1 MDGLELLAPVGSQKA
16 LVAAVESGANAVY
29 LAGKLFGARAYA
41 DNFNEEELAEAVKL
55 AHLRD
60 VLVFVTVNTLVDNQ
74 EIQDLI
80 TYLQYLERIHV
91 DAIIVQ
97 DIGVAEIAR
106 RIIPAMPLHASTQ
119 MTIHNLAGVL
129 FLAEN
134 GFSRAVLSRE
144 LSLEDIR
151 YICRHSPI
159 EIEVFIHGAL
169 CISYSGQCLM
179 SSIIGGR
186 SGNRGRCAQP
196 CRLPYALVD
205 KHGRNVLADGQ
216 EAGEYLLS
224 PKDLNTLD
232 SIPEFLS
239 AGVTSLKIEG
249 RMKRPEYVAV
259 VVDTYRR
266 SIDACLAGASEKVN
280 RESDHKNLAQVFNR
294 DFTTAYL
301 YKHTGREMISH
312 RRPNNRGVRIGRVLE
327 YRANSKTAVIRLDE
341 PLCVGDI
348 IEFWVKVGGRVNTT
362 VKSLT
367 VDGKPVSEAPAN
379 MAVAVAVPSLVK
391 TNDRVFK
398 VFDARLMEYAREF
411 FAGVA
416 PVRRIPVN
424 VLVEAA
430 AGEPLKVRIEDTEGY
445 TGKAATQFIAEQAR
459 NRPLTAETI
468 SRQIERM
475 GNTVFAVQS
484 LKCRIQGEVMV
495 PVSEINDAR
504 RRAVEELEQA
514 RLGRFIRPNVNAA
527 ALPRMAGPVIREKK
541 RVKPQ
546 LVVHVDSMEKVKLAL
561 DQGAD
566 VIMFGG
572 ETMDHRIITV
582 DEYAKVVDMV
592 RAQEKKIILNTPRL
606 VKEWQV
612 ENVKRELTLFGQLV
626 PDAVAV
632 SNLGVLHMAK
642 ELTDVPL
649 HGDYPLNIY
658 NWVTI
663 AFLQEQGVSSI
674 TLSPELNFSQVE
686 KITGISALPVE
697 CLVHGHLTLM
707 ISEYCALGSFLG
719 NLHSGACSQVCLK
732 GPYWLKDRKEEIF
745 PVVTDQFCRMHVL
758 NAKEL
763 SMLPYIQRFCEM
775 GIDRIRIE
783 GRNDRPEHLGEL
795 VRLYRECLE
804 QKDSTDRLQ
813 GKIDRLEHENI
824 TRGHYFRGVL

>member
-1 MDGLELLAPVGSQKA
+1 MELLAPVGSQKA

-55 AHLRD
+55 AHLRG
-60 VLVFVTVNTLVDNQ
+60 VLVYVTVNTLVDNQ

-80 TYLQYLERIHV
+80 SYMQYLDRIHV

-97 DIGVAEIAR
+97 DIGVADIAR
-106 RIIPAMPLHASTQ
+106 QVIPSMPLHASTQ
-119 MTIHNLAGVL
+119 MTIHNLDGVL
-129 FLAEN
+129 FLAKN
-134 GFSRAVLSRE
+134 GFSRAVLARE

-151 YICRHSPI
+151 YICRYSPI
-159 EIEVFIHGAL
+159 EIEIFIHGAL

-196 CRLPYALVD
+196 CRLPYTLVD
-205 KHGRNVLADGQ
+205 KQGCNALDDQ
-216 EAGEYLLS
+216 DAGEYLLS
-224 PKDLNTLD
+224 PKDLNTID
-232 SIPEFLS
+232 SIPELLS

-266 SIDACLAGASEKVN
+266 SLDACLAGNGKRAS
-280 RESDHKNLAQVFNR
+280 SLGDHKNLAQVFNR

-301 YKHTGREMISH
+301 YKHSGREMISH

-341 PLCVGDI
+341 PLYKGDI
-348 IEFWVKVGGRVNTT
+348 IEFWVKVGGRVNIT
-362 VKSLT
+362 VNSMSI
-367 VDGKPVSEAPAN
+367 DGEPVLEAPAN
-379 MAVAVAVPSLVK
+379 TAVAVPVPSPVK
-391 TNDRVFK
+391 SNDRVFK
-398 VFDARLMEYAREF
+398 VFDARLMEYARKF

-416 PVRRIPVN
+416 PVRRIPVK
-424 VLVEAA
+424 VLVEVAV
-430 AGEPLKVRIEDTEGY
+430 GEPLRICIEDTDGY
-445 TGKAATQFIAEQAR
+445 TGQAATHFIAEKAR

-484 LKCRIQGEVMV
+484 LNCQIQGEVMV

-504 RRAVEELEQA
+504 RRAIDGLEQA
-514 RLGRFIRPNVNAA
+514 RLDRFIRSREKSVV
-527 ALPRMAGPVIREKK
+527 LPRIAGPVIREKK
-541 RVKPQ
+541 RMMPQ
-546 LVVHVDSMEKVKLAL
+546 LTVHVDSVEKVKQAL
-561 DQGAD
+561 DHGAD
-566 VIMFGG
+566 VILFGG
-572 ETMDHRIITV
+572 ETMNHRMIPT
-582 DEYAKVVDMV
+582 DEYRKVVDMV
-592 RAQEKKIILNTPRL
+592 RTKEKKIILSTPRL

-612 ENVKRELTLFGQLV
+612 DKIKKELTLFGQLT

-632 SNLGVLHMAK
+632 SNLGVLHMAR
-642 ELTDVPL
+642 ELTDIPL

-658 NWVTI
+658 NWAAI
-663 AFLQEQGVSSI
+663 KFLQEQGLDSI

-686 KITGISALPVE
+686 EIVSLSTLPVE
-697 CLVHGHLTLM
+697 CLVHGYLTLM
-707 ISEYCALGSFLG
+707 ISEYCMLGSFLG
-719 NLHSGACSQVCLK
+719 NLHAGSCSQACLK
-732 GPYWLKDRKEEIF
+732 GTYWLKDRKEEIF
-745 PVVTDQFCRMHVL
+745 PVVTDQFCRMHIL

-763 SMLPYIQRFCEM
+763 SMLPYIYRFYEM

-783 GRNDRPEHLGEL
+783 GKNDRPVQLGRL

-804 QKDSTDRLQ
+804 QERDSSDRLQ
-813 GKIDRLEHENI
+813 DKINQLEHENI